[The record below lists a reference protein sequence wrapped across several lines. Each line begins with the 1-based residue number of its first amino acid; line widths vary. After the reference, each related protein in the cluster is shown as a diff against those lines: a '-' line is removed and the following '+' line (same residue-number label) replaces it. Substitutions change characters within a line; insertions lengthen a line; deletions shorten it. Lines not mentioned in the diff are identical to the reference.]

1 MQAGVGLKPPMAA
14 QRAPTLLAILV
25 LTHVTPTNGQA
36 CTAPKENCIETGC
49 CEQPAT
55 ATGPYGCFR
64 RVGRHYAQCRPL
76 YGWLNGTEA
85 PSGECVDDDRYLCPQ
100 EANGEADTSFEECS
114 ASLDDCT
121 HTLCCRNPSTRC
133 YRRPDYYYA
142 QCRADTTPC
151 TPWDQRSRVDSAGWL
166 CPGWEECGGAWG
178 ECTLSRCCADEGF
191 SCYLNKSSNV
201 ARQWYAECRPDN
213 STQSLACAAAYSE
226 WLCPESWMQWKHEL
240 WESATHR
247 VAALSP
253 GMIIAIVVNATL
265 VAVFACMCLCV
276 HRRRMRAQLHRL
288 EAELEAA
295 RRANARPG
303 TDRARI
309 LETEL
314 STVNGHGD
322 DELDVEVA
330 SAPAR
335 RARPKLPPSDQAYDM
350 ED

>member
-1 MQAGVGLKPPMAA
+1 MTAR
-14 QRAPTLLAILV
+14 RATTTSHALLVIV
-25 LTHVTPTNGQA
+25 TLTHTTLTTGQA
-36 CTAPKENCIETGC
+36 CTPPKENCIDTGC

-55 ATGPYGCFR
+55 ATGPYGCFW

-85 PSGECVDDDRYLCPQ
+85 PSGECVDDDRYTCPQ
-100 EANGEADTSFEECS
+100 EADGLAATIGEECS
-114 ASLDDCT
+114 ATPEDCT
-121 HTLCCRNPSTRC
+121 HTLCCSSPSSRC
-133 YRRPDYYYA
+133 YRRNGYYYA

-151 TPWDQRSRVDSAGWL
+151 TLWDQRSRSGDSKEWL
-166 CPGWEECGGAWG
+166 CPGWEECGSAWG
-178 ECTLSRCCADEGF
+178 ECTLSRCCDTEGF
-191 SCYLNKSSNV
+191 SCYLNKSSEV
-201 ARQWYAECRPDN
+201 TRWYAQCRPDN

-226 WLCPESWMQWKHEL
+226 WLCPESWVAWKHEL
-240 WESATHR
+240 WEAATHR

-265 VAVFACMCLCV
+265 VAVFACVCLCV
-276 HRRRMRAQLHRL
+276 HRRKMRAQLHRL

-309 LETEL
+309 LDTEL
-314 STVNGHGD
+314 SAVNGD

-335 RARPKLPPSDQAYDM
+335 RARPKLPPSNQAYDM